1 MTIQAIVE
9 LVRQNAAGF
18 GIAAAV
24 AGVIL
29 VHLTQ
34 WSFYTWYFIVL
45 AGAGLTSVLTHSP
58 LYFYAFV
65 LGVTTAFAEI
75 IGKFNDEPIKSLRT
89 PHAVVYH
96 VANGVIAAFALH
108 VLLLN
113 LSAPPTAGLDQL
125 KLVTTAGLGSMLIM
139 RSKLFNIK
147 VGDEDVSLGPD
158 QIVKVF
164 FSFMEEAI
172 DRVRAQSRIAFVKT
186 EMDNLDYERISAYT
200 RTMLNARQLL
210 GDEETKKLNDGINA
224 LETDADT
231 KQLKSYKL
239 GFLLL
244 NAMGEDFVSRL
255 FEERRV
261 EWLIKAPSVAEQKQ
275 EGIMQRLP
283 IIGSQRQTIAYL
295 AYGSSMATRRFRERL
310 NWLDPQGAEAL
321 DETAPTRAELP
332 GYRLEFSKP
341 DEAGVLGLGFAN
353 LTPDAA
359 GTVEGVVYQLTPQA
373 VDFLERAEPGYARQT
388 VKVKIGGKD
397 HDAVALIARSPR
409 ENLKP
414 SRDYLNVLIAGAREH
429 GLSDAYVASLAAA
442 ETLDAF
448 IAAPRPSPG
457 ALRQI
462 ES

>member
-1 MTIQAIVE
+1 
-9 LVRQNAAGF
+9 
-18 GIAAAV
+18 
-24 AGVIL
+24 
-29 VHLTQ
+29 
-34 WSFYTWYFIVL
+34 
-45 AGAGLTSVLTHSP
+45 
-58 LYFYAFV
+58 
-65 LGVTTAFAEI
+65 
-75 IGKFNDEPIKSLRT
+75 
-89 PHAVVYH
+89 
-96 VANGVIAAFALH
+96 
-108 VLLLN
+108 
-113 LSAPPTAGLDQL
+113 
-125 KLVTTAGLGSMLIM
+125 
-139 RSKLFNIK
+139 
-147 VGDEDVSLGPD
+147 
-158 QIVKVF
+158 
-164 FSFMEEAI
+164 MEEAI

-210 GDEETKKLNDGINA
+210 GDEETKKLNDGIDA

-310 NWLDPQGAEAL
+310 NWLDPQGAGAL

-341 DEAGVLGLGFAN
+341 DEAGVVGLGFAN
-353 LTPDAA
+353 LAPDAA